1 MIIRGREFND
11 SEIDIIKDTI
21 ANNTAVTRR
30 KLSLLICEHLNWRQ
44 PNGNLKDRAC
54 RDVLLRLKKKG
65 IIQLPEPLFT
75 LKTQDAG
82 VKSIDFVEPSKEIL
96 GNIQDFGAPLFKVV
110 EDTTDRKLWNF
121 LIERYHYKGC
131 RIVVGRH
138 LKYLLYLDNHLI
150 GCFCFADAVLKL
162 TARDQWIGWNQS
174 QRESGLSKIINNV
187 RFLILPWVKINN
199 LASKLLSLS
208 TKVIPHDWERFY
220 HFRPV
225 LFETFVERKR
235 FTGTSY
241 KASNW
246 IYLGHTLGKG
256 RSGMRYYYHGIIK
269 DIYVYPL
276 VKEAVMRK
284 MLLGVS

>member
-1 MIIRGREFND
+1 MVIRGREFSD

-21 ANNTAVTRR
+21 ANNTAVKRR
-30 KLSLLICEHLNWRQ
+30 QLSILICEQLNWRQ

-54 RDVLLRLKKKG
+54 RDVLLRLEKKG

-82 VKSIDFVEPSKEIL
+82 VKSIDFVEPSKQIL
-96 GNIQDFGAPLFKVV
+96 GNVEDFGVPVFKVV
-110 EDTTDRKLWNF
+110 ENTTDRKLWNF
-121 LIERYHYKGC
+121 LIDRYHYKGC

-174 QRESGLSKIINNV
+174 QREARLSKIINNV
-187 RFLILPWVKINN
+187 RFLILPWVKIYN

-208 TKVIPHDWERFY
+208 TRVIPHDWERFY

-225 LFETFVERKR
+225 LFETFVERNR
-235 FTGTSY
+235 FTGASY

-246 IYLGHTLGKG
+246 IYLGQTLGKG

-276 VKEAVMRK
+276 VKEALMRK